1 MNGALLGAI
10 SIILDFLRRLWT
22 LDVRCWTL
30 DLGLGLDCSDFSHPF
45 NQPFNLFRGG
55 VTGTARAHQTL
66 WPKVKSVDNGRRIE
80 VAV

>member
-1 MNGALLGAI
+1 MNGALLGVI

-22 LDVRCWTL
+22 LDV
-30 DLGLGLDCSDFSHPF
+30 GLDFSDFSHPF